1 MSDGRIKTRDEIAA
15 EYKWRLELIYDD
27 EAQWEEDFAAVRGEA
42 QELVALEGRLG
53 ASGQELYDALQ
64 LSELVERRLEKLYI
78 YARMRRDED
87 NRVSR
92 YQALCDRAESLSIEL
107 SGQTAWMVP
116 ELVAIGAERVAA
128 MMDEYPPLSLYKY
141 FFDDLFRRQQHVLSP
156 AEERLLALSADLSL
170 APGHIFSMLN
180 NADIRFPHVT
190 DEQGNSVELSKGR
203 YGSFMESS
211 DRRVRQEAFAA
222 LYGSYRD
229 LINTIGASLTASVKK
244 DVFYARVRKYP
255 SALAAA
261 LDGDNV
267 PAAVYHRLIEAVHN
281 NLAPMYRYLE
291 LRRRL
296 LELDEL
302 HMYDIYAPLVDE
314 YRRRIPWEEGKKL
327 VVEALQPLGEEYL
340 RDLQQAFS
348 QGWIDVFENQ
358 GKTSG
363 AYSWGCYETQPYVL
377 LNYDERLD
385 DAFTLAHELGHSMHS
400 YYSHRAQPYVYSQY
414 TIFVAEVASTVN
426 ESLLIDH
433 LLRQSNDKR
442 EQAYLLNHYLEQF
455 RTTVYRQ
462 TMFAE
467 FEKIIHEKAEAGE
480 ALTPEALRE
489 IYVGLNQLYYGPGV
503 VCDEQIADEW
513 ARIPHFYNA
522 FYVYK
527 YATGFAS
534 ATAIKQR
541 ISEGQPGAVEDYL
554 KFLAAGGSNDP
565 IEILKIAG
573 VDLNRPEPVDKAL
586 AYFAE
591 LVERLEELL
600 G

>member
-1 MSDGRIKTRDEIAA
+1 MSVGQVKKRGEIAP
-15 EYKWRLELIYDD
+15 EYKWRLELIYDNED
-27 EAQWEEDFAAVRGEA
+27 RWEEDYRATRAEGEK
-42 QELVALEGRLG
+42 LVALEGKLAESAQG
-53 ASGQELYDALQ
+53 LYEALQ
-64 LSELVERRLEKLYI
+64 LSEQVGRRMEKLYI

-87 NRVSR
+87 NGVSH
-92 YQALCDRAESLSIEL
+92 YQALCDRAETLSIEL
-107 SGQTAWMVP
+107 SGKTAWMTP
-116 ELVAIGAERVAA
+116 ELLAVGAERVWE
-128 MMDEYPPLSLYKY
+128 MMREYPELKLYEY
-141 FFDDLFRRQQHVLSP
+141 FFTDLFRRQEHVLTP
-156 AEERLLALSADLSL
+156 AEERLLAMSADLSL

-180 NADIRFPHVT
+180 NADIRFPHIT
-190 DEQGNSVELSKGR
+190 DEAGQSVELSKGR

-211 DRRVRQEAFAA
+211 DRRVRKEAFTA

-229 LINTIGASLTASVKK
+229 LINTIGAALIASVKK

-267 PAAVYHRLIEAVHN
+267 GPEVYERLIEAVHN
-281 NLAPMYRYLE
+281 RLEPMYRYLR
-291 LRRRL
+291 LRKRL
-296 LELDEL
+296 LNLDEL

-314 YRRRIPWEEGKKL
+314 YRRQVPWEEGKKL
-327 VVEALQPLGEEYL
+327 VREALEPLGAEYL
-340 RDLQQAFS
+340 RDMEQAFS
-348 QGWIDVFENQ
+348 DGWIDVFENQ

-363 AYSWGCYETQPYVL
+363 AYSWGCYDTQPYVL

-400 YYSHRAQPYVYSQY
+400 YYSHRTQPYVYSQY

-433 LLRQSNDKR
+433 LLKQSGDAR
-442 EQAYLLNHYLEQF
+442 ERAYLLNHYLEQF

-467 FEKIIHEKAEAGE
+467 FEKIIHEKVEAGE

-489 IYVGLNQLYYGPGV
+489 IYVGLNRLYYGPEV
-503 VCDEQIADEW
+503 VCDEEIADEW

-541 ISEGQPGAVEDYL
+541 ISAGEPGAVEDYL
-554 KFLAAGGSNDP
+554 KFLSAGGSADP
-565 IEILKIAG
+565 IDILKIAG
-573 VDLNRPEPVDKAL
+573 VDLSRPEPVEKAL
-586 AYFAE
+586 ACFAE
-591 LVERLEELL
+591 LVDQLEQLL